1 VNERPADQAV
11 VASEAGRVTVKAQS
25 SKRPVLRRRRR
36 RRHRARA
43 PPGILAFTVE
53 EFCRQHSLGI
63 STYYRLRQQGQGPQE
78 MQVGGKRLISIEAAA
93 AWRRSREAATKA

>member
-1 VNERPADQAV
+1 MSERPADPAV
-11 VASEAGRVTVKAQS
+11 VASEAGRATVKAQL
-25 SKRPVLRRRRR
+25 SKRPILRRR

-93 AWRRSREAATKA
+93 TWRRSREQAAKA